1 MTNDKKMTI
10 RVVHIPL
17 LLLLAL
23 PGAPSATWADS
34 SSAHSAA
41 VRIAVAADFAKVAEH
56 LADDFIAR
64 SGIRVT
70 VTSGASG
77 ALTNQIRSG
86 KEFDVFLSADT
97 GFPHQLIKEGLATS
111 PEPVVYALGTIGLF
125 SRDGDL
131 STRGESLLTSGAFSK
146 LAVADPAKAPYGRAA
161 MQTLKGLGLRDRLKG
176 TLVFSANVAKTLKLV
191 ETGNADAGFVA
202 FPDLDPG
209 QAARA
214 WLVPSRM
221 HKPIRQAAVLLTRAR
236 DRNSANRWMQYL
248 FSDSAR
254 RMIRDAGYRLPP
266 R

>member
-1 MTNDKKMTI
+1 MTNHRKFTI
-10 RVVHIPL
+10 RVANIPL

-34 SSAHSAA
+34 SSAHSSA
-41 VRIAVAADFAKVAEH
+41 VRIAVAADFAKVAE
-56 LADDFIAR
+56 LLTADFTAR

-70 VTSGASG
+70 VISGASG

-97 GFPHQLIKEGLATS
+97 GFPHQLIREGLATS
-111 PEPVVYALGTIGLF
+111 PEPVVYAFGTIGLL

-176 TLVFSANVAKTLKLV
+176 TLVFSANVAKTLKV
-191 ETGNADAGFVA
+191 EGME
-202 FPDLDPG
+202 
-209 QAARA
+209 
-214 WLVPSRM
+214 S
-221 HKPIRQAAVLLTRAR
+221 
-236 DRNSANRWMQYL
+236 
-248 FSDSAR
+248 
-254 RMIRDAGYRLPP
+254 
-266 R
+266 